1 MLMADYKHCEF
12 FLLRYVPDV
21 VKQEFVNVGVV
32 VLEEGAEG
40 FSDVRFTRDWRRVRC
55 LDPEVDV
62 ELLQS
67 YEDELRRLLQSRVAE
82 VINYKPPMSRR
93 EWLLEVMQQSFSGAL
108 QLAPMQGVLTESPQA
123 ELGLLARTY
132 LESERRAPQREAAG
146 RRAIYNVMRGAFE
159 QAGVWQ
165 LMWKDIAVA
174 KYAGNGDP
182 LKIDCA
188 YRPEN
193 VIQMF
198 HAVSLATDVNAAKV
212 LAFSYQNFRDQM
224 ALAENADPNL
234 YAVIED
240 ELDWKDPGVAFA
252 LEALDRYGIDVATA
266 AQMPAIAQR
275 ARAELKL

>member
-1 MLMADYKHCEF
+1 MADYKHCDF

-32 VLEEGAEG
+32 MLEEGDDG
-40 FSDVRFTRDWRRVRC
+40 FTDVRFTRDWRRVRC
-55 LDPEVDV
+55 LDPEVDID
-62 ELLQS
+62 LLQS
-67 YEDELRRLLQSRVAE
+67 YEDELRRLLQSRAAE
-82 VINYKPPMSRR
+82 VINYKLPMSRR
-93 EWLLEVMQQSFSGAL
+93 EWLLDVMQQSFSGAL

-123 ELGLLARTY
+123 ELGILARTY

-159 QAGVWQ
+159 HAGVWSV
-165 LMWKDIAVA
+165 MWKDIEVA
-174 KYAGNGDP
+174 KYAGNADP

-224 ALAENADPNL
+224 AVAENADPNL

-240 ELDWKDPGVAFA
+240 GLDWKDPAVAFA
-252 LEALDRYGIDVATA
+252 LEALDRYGIDVATVG
-266 AQMPAIAQR
+266 QMPAIAER
-275 ARAELKL
+275 ARLELHL

>member
-1 MLMADYKHCEF
+1 MPDYKHCDC

-32 VLEEGAEG
+32 LLEEGGDG
-40 FSDVRFTRDWRRVRC
+40 FTDVRFTRDWRRVRC

-67 YEDELRRLLQSRVAE
+67 YEDELRRLLQSHAAE
-82 VINYKPPMSRR
+82 VINYKLPLSRR
-93 EWLLEVMQQSFSGAL
+93 EWLLDVMQQSFSGTL

-123 ELGLLARTY
+123 ELGILASTY
-132 LESERRAPQREAAG
+132 LESERRAPQRETAG
-146 RRAIYNVMRGAFE
+146 RRAIYNTMRGAFE
-159 QAGVWQ
+159 QAGVWNF
-165 LMWKDIAVA
+165 MWKDIEVA
-174 KYAGNGDP
+174 RYAGNGDP

-212 LAFSYQNFRDQM
+212 LAFSYQNFRDQHGPCR
-224 ALAENADPNL
+224 ECEPEP
-234 YAVIED
+234 IRR
-240 ELDWKDPGVAFA
+240 
-252 LEALDRYGIDVATA
+252 DRG
-266 AQMPAIAQR
+266 R
-275 ARAELKL
+275 ARLEGPRGCLRARRP